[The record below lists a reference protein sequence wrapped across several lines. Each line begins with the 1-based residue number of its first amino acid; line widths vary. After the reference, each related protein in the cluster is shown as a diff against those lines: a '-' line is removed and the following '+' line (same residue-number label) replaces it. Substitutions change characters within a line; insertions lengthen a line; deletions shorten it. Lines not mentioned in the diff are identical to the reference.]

1 MANKRP
7 FIVDAT
13 MTAIAIGYS
22 NPAQALIA
30 DRVMPRMPVSGEK
43 FKWMEYP
50 LEEAFTVP
58 DTRVGRKGRV
68 NQVEFSG
75 TEKTDSV
82 EDYGLE
88 DPIPHSDIDEA
99 ERLRAENRSQFN
111 PENHAT
117 MQLTNL
123 TLLDREVRVAALVQ
137 DPNSY
142 SVSRRLALTGPD
154 KFDDYENS
162 KPIEVL
168 KTAIHDTLIFRANK
182 LVMGHKIW
190 QALSSHP
197 HIVNA
202 IRGNVTGQGIVTR
215 EELARL
221 LEIQEIIV
229 GEGFVNTA
237 KKGQGANLQ
246 RVWGNSIQALYID
259 PTSRPEGGVTFGFT
273 AEYGNRVAGRIEDP
287 NIGLEGGTTIRV
299 GERVK
304 ELICAKDVG
313 YQITGVISE

>member
-1 MANKRP
+1 MANQRP
-7 FIVDAT
+7 FVVDAT

-22 NPAQALIA
+22 NPAQTLIA
-30 DRVMPRMPVSGEK
+30 DRVLPRVPVGGEK
-43 FKWMEYP
+43 FDWTEYP
-50 LEEAFTVP
+50 VDEAFTVP

-68 NQVEFSG
+68 NQVEFTG
-75 TEKTDSV
+75 KEQTDSV
-82 EDYGLE
+82 DDFGLE
-88 DPIPHSDIDEA
+88 DPIPYSDIKEA
-99 ERLRAENRSQFN
+99 DRLRAENRSQFN

-123 TLLDREVRVAALVQ
+123 TMLDREVRVAQLIQ

-142 SVSRRLALTGPD
+142 SANRRLTLTGTD

-162 KPIEVL
+162 NPIEVL
-168 KTAIHDTLIFRANK
+168 KTAINDTLIYRANK
-182 LVMGHKIW
+182 LVMGHKVW
-190 QALSSHP
+190 QSLNSHP
-197 HIVNA
+197 DVVNA
-202 IRGNVTGQGIVTR
+202 IRGNVTGKGIITR
-215 EELARL
+215 EELAAL

-229 GEGFVNTA
+229 GEGYVNTA
-237 KKGQGANLQ
+237 KKGQDTNLQ

-259 PTSRPEGGVTFGFT
+259 PSVSAKSGVTFGFT

-287 NIGLEGGTTIRV
+287 NIGLEGGVNIRV

-313 YQITGVISE
+313 YQINGVLSE